1 MIAAFSSQNLKNL
14 DNSRFLGYCFKP
26 LTDLPITNYQLPM
39 SIFKS
44 FFIGGFEC
52 STHRLRNGKRLDLVA
67 ATEHDRFLAADYK
80 RLQEQG
86 ILTVREGIRWHLIEP
101 IPGKYDFSSVL
112 PTIRTARDM
121 GMQVIWDLFHYGWPD
136 DLDIFSPAF
145 IERFERMVLAFM
157 QVLSSETDTVPFICP
172 VNEISFVSWA
182 GGDAAYINPFC
193 KGRGDELKAQ
203 LVRSAIAAIEAVWH
217 INPRARIVHIDPA
230 INIIADP
237 KKLKDRIL
245 AEDYRLSQY
254 QGWDM
259 LAGRQRPEL
268 GGKEKYLDIIGV
280 NYYDRNQWIH
290 NQDPMKLDD
299 PLYTPFR
306 YMLQEVYERY
316 ERPLF
321 IAETGTEDDFRPTWF
336 NYVCSEVV
344 AAIQMG
350 IPIDGLCLYPI
361 VNHPGWDDDRHCHN
375 GLWDYPNEV
384 GDREIYEPLA
394 IELQYQRQQIEPMLS
409 KS

>member
-1 MIAAFSSQNLKNL
+1 
-14 DNSRFLGYCFKP
+14 
-26 LTDLPITNYQLPM
+26 M
-39 SIFKS
+39 SIFES

-52 STHRLRNGKRLDLVA
+52 STHRLRSGKRLDVVA
-67 ATEHDRFLAADYK
+67 ATGHDKFVVADYK

-86 ILTVREGIRWHLIEP
+86 ILTVREGIRWHLIEQT
-101 IPGKYDFSSVL
+101 PGKYDFSSVL

-172 VNEISFVSWA
+172 VNEISFVSWG

-217 INPRARIVHIDPA
+217 INPSARIVHIDPA

-245 AEDYRLSQY
+245 AEDYRISQY

-384 GDREIYEPLA
+384 GDREIYQPLA
-394 IELQYQRQQIEPMLS
+394 IALQYQRQQIEPVLS
-409 KS
+409 NT